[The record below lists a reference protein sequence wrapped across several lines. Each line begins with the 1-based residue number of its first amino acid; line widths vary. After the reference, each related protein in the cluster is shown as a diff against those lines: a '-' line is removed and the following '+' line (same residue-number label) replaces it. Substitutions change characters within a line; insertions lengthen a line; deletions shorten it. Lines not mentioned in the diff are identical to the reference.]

1 MPECFDAFI
10 CYCPSDIQFVQEM
23 IRELEQTNHRLKL
36 CVSDRDVLPGT
47 CIWSI
52 ASELI
57 EKRLARWPGG
67 KWVVV
72 QSPARDPNAGIL
84 PVGTCLAWAQW
95 APPKAVPW
103 GYAELGHHGAYSLP
117 TLP

>member
-1 MPECFDAFI
+1 MPERFDAFI

-23 IRELEQTNHRLKL
+23 IRQLEQTNYRLKL

-47 CIWSI
+47 CVWSI

-67 KWVVV
+67 WWGCAK
-72 QSPARDPNAGIL
+72 PCLGIQ
-84 PVGTCLAWAQW
+84 VGGFSQ
-95 APPKAVPW
+95 
-103 GYAELGHHGAYSLP
+103 LGPGSLC
-117 TLP
+117 TVGSS